1 VAFIVTEFPNAD
13 PFMLH
18 FHATVAE
25 QELLWSRT
33 TLWIQ
38 KTTFLVLT
46 NQPCLQGD
54 FTNFVE
60 GQHLDLVAV
69 LFRWI

>member
-46 NQPCLQGD
+46 N
-54 FTNFVE
+54 
-60 GQHLDLVAV
+60 
-69 LFRWI
+69 

>member
-1 VAFIVTEFPNAD
+1 VVAKPDRLSRDVAFISGLMAEKVVFIVTEFPNAD

-46 NQPCLQGD
+46 N
-54 FTNFVE
+54 
-60 GQHLDLVAV
+60 
-69 LFRWI
+69 

>member
-1 VAFIVTEFPNAD
+1 VVAKPDRLSRDVAFISGLMAEKVAFIVTEFPNAD

-46 NQPCLQGD
+46 N
-54 FTNFVE
+54 
-60 GQHLDLVAV
+60 
-69 LFRWI
+69 